1 MELIFLIAVGFGV
14 YYYLKE
20 TRLERQ
26 QQKFE
31 KTKRDIELLGRENRV
46 SLASN
51 SQKQDMLELSGI
63 AKEYLSKYEMELP
76 PRLFQATNKKIDE
89 WVGDI
94 RFSDLYDLYEL
105 LRSTSKKKVYSE
117 LEQFIGRIG

>member
-46 SLASN
+46 SLANN

-105 LRSTSKKKVYSE
+105 LRSTNKKKVYSE